1 MGVNT
6 AFFSKKSVASHSD
19 SREIALWWQ
28 WREAARKTSHASS
41 IQQQPQQALVFVR
54 SALSSFMK
62 SRTKFHRYIL
72 VVLFLHCH
80 CCELSPPLQSHIFQL
95 PYSFHAKRHY
105 PISLQL
111 SQRVNSNFSHLV
123 ATFPWPSAPYLLTV
137 GLSPPLGSPQHQVED
152 LSMAAV
158 LFR

>member
-6 AFFSKKSVASHSD
+6 TFFSKKSVASHSD

-54 SALSSFMK
+54 SALSSFTE
-62 SRTKFHRYIL
+62 SSTEFHHDTFYGVFVFYRVIVASSFPTPNSY
-72 VVLFLHCH
+72 
-80 CCELSPPLQSHIFQL
+80 FQL
-95 PYSFHAKRHY
+95 PYSFHAKRRY

-111 SQRVNSNFSHLV
+111 SRRVNNFSHLA
-123 ATFPWPSAPYLLTV
+123 ATFTHPSTPCLLTV
-137 GLSPPLGSPQHQVED
+137 GLSSPLGGHL
-152 LSMAAV
+152 LSTK
-158 LFR
+158 